1 MSEECKIVV
10 VGDGGV
16 GKSSLTIQFLLS
28 HFIEEYD
35 PTIEDAYRKQVIIDG
50 ELVLL
55 DILDTAGQEDYS
67 AMRDC
72 YMKSGH
78 GFVLVYSITSL
89 PTFIRVEYFIKQ
101 IFRLKGKEKVPMILI
116 GNKLDLDFERVV
128 TSFDGFDFAR
138 KYNIPFFES
147 SAKLKINVEESFF
160 QLVREI
166 RKERNIISNNSTKKY
181 KKRKNIICLL
191 L

>member
-1 MSEECKIVV
+1 
-10 VGDGGV
+10 
-16 GKSSLTIQFLLS
+16 
-28 HFIEEYD
+28 
-35 PTIEDAYRKQVIIDG
+35 
-50 ELVLL
+50 
-55 DILDTAGQEDYS
+55 
-67 AMRDC
+67 
-72 YMKSGH
+72 
-78 GFVLVYSITSL
+78 
-89 PTFIRVEYFIKQ
+89 
-101 IFRLKGKEKVPMILI
+101 LKGKENVPMILI

-166 RKERNIISNNSTKKY
+166 RKERNIISNTSTKKY